1 MTCPDH
7 DQIVD
12 YVDGALPAARVAL
25 MERHV
30 IACQGCR
37 LQIAA
42 ERELIE
48 RMRGLPTQ
56 PLARGDFM
64 AGLMS
69 VAGPT
74 PSTISRPIP
83 TKVPATLS
91 CHAPAQYVSVRRSLG
106 FAALAV
112 AGCLSVAVVAA
123 NVPTTDTVQTR
134 TPTLRTVDA
143 SPENPVP
150 VTTQVTGFRAGSRP

>member
-7 DQIVD
+7 DLIVD
-12 YVDGALPAARVAL
+12 YVDGVLAPTQVTWL
-25 MERHV
+25 ERHV
-30 IACQGCR
+30 VACQGCR

-42 ERELIE
+42 ERELID
-48 RMRGLPTQ
+48 RMRDLPTQ
-56 PLARGDFM
+56 PLAQGDFM

-69 VAGPT
+69 VAGPEA
-74 PSTISRPIP
+74 STISRPIP
-83 TKVPATLS
+83 AKSPATLP

-123 NVPTTDTVQTR
+123 NVPNNDTVQTR

-143 SPENPVP
+143 TPDNPNP
-150 VTTQVTGFRAGSRP
+150 VTTKVTGFRAGPQP